1 MGFSMSWAAVRGG
14 TPQAV
19 HGALALRGTGTRE
32 EIPESDITGAEL
44 PGGWYMVASN
54 RDGLRL
60 TEDAALERL
69 SRVGEVIM
77 CFVEEHVM
85 CSFAACWRDGQRVW
99 SVYHDA
105 QSGMDSL
112 DVQGEPPAAFVAI
125 RDRLRA
131 QQAAAGGKKAG
142 VDYIFD
148 IPVELAH
155 SLTGYRHDH
164 DIPGMPKDAFEVLV
178 STSTTPE
185 RRSWWK
191 RLVGV

>member
-1 MGFSMSWAAVRGG
+1 MSWVAVRDG
-14 TPQAV
+14 TAQAV
-19 HGALALRGTGTRE
+19 HEALALRGTGTRE
-32 EIPESDITGAEL
+32 ETPESAITGAYL

-60 TEDAALERL
+60 TEDARLGRL
-69 SRVGEVIM
+69 SGVGEVVM
-77 CFVEEHVM
+77 CSVEEHVM
-85 CSFAACWRDGQRVW
+85 CSFAAHWRDGQHVW

-105 QSGMDSL
+105 QSGIESL
-112 DVQGEPPAAFVAI
+112 EVKGEPPAAFAEI
-125 RDRLRA
+125 RDQLRA
-131 QQAAAGGKKAG
+131 KQADAGGQKAG

-164 DIPGMPKDAFEVLV
+164 DIPGMPKDAFEVLE

-185 RRSWWK
+185 RRPWW
-191 RLVGV
+191 RRMIGV